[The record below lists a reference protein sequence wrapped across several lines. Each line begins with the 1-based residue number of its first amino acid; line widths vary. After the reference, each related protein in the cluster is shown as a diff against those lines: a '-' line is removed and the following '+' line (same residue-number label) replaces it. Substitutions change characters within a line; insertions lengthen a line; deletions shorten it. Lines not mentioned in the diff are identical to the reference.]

1 MDLSQEIKIITQI
14 KSEDFQHSIWQTSL
28 SVDCNNWIVLY
39 LAMQMIQAEK
49 LKLDQRI
56 ELEGSRQNNLF
67 GSSKIQAYTV
77 LELLQYI
84 AFAQPPELALQL
96 LHQLLGGREQAQ
108 IALQKELK
116 KFKLDTQVQT
126 IRELYQLAEAIFLMP
141 IEIIQQVFQKQ
152 LSFKGNTLT
161 PISSILTCSQLDTVL
176 YLELA
181 NKQIYFSYRAEN
193 QTIGIFC
200 LFDSIQRIDH
210 IIPYYHY
217 FTEGLIPSKSIQA
230 KSGWINIIGDTYFG
244 EFYTEIRKCKGNDD
258 ALQHYGYQHSF
269 EKIKAF
275 FNQNDLNIA
284 NFEAVF
290 NLEKDSPLQDKKA
303 FILGAE
309 AKETIQ
315 EFKRIHLNTVCLGNN
330 HLKDYGAASLRY
342 TLQQFDEANIQ
353 YIGAGLDQQ
362 QAHQF
367 FEVRTAQ
374 KTFAIFNGYW
384 HRDIAYQDYDFYA
397 LGKSSG
403 VACLNTILFEQI
415 IHYKTRHPNHKVILI
430 CHWGVDFKTTHPE
443 QESLAKLFTQIGVDL
458 IIGHGAH
465 TIQPIQYIYDK
476 PVVFGIGNGVFNSNG
491 EYKKHQALPY
501 GIIARINLDEE
512 IVQLYPIFTDNLE
525 TFWQPYPVSEKQF
538 KQASGYLTQHLD
550 QSHYQFKKNALGC
563 FIELKI

>member
-14 KSEDFQHSIWQTSL
+14 KSEDFQHSIWQTLL

-39 LAMQMIQAEK
+39 LAMQMVQAEK
-49 LKLDQRI
+49 LKLDQKI

-67 GSSKIQAYTV
+67 GRSKIQAYTV

-96 LHQLLGGREQAQ
+96 LNQLLGGREQTQ

-126 IRELYQLAEAIFLMP
+126 IRELYQLAKAIFLMP

-161 PISSILTCSQLDTVL
+161 PISSILTCSQLDVVL

-230 KSGWINIIGDTYFG
+230 KSEWINIIGDTYFG

-258 ALQHYGYQHSF
+258 ALQRHGYQHSF

-284 NFEAVF
+284 NFETVF
-290 NLEKDSPLQDKKA
+290 NSEKDSPLQDKKA

-315 EFKRIHLNTVCLGNN
+315 EFTLLCSNSTINRVIR
-330 HLKDYGAASLRY
+330 HLK
-342 TLQQFDEANIQ
+342 
-353 YIGAGLDQQ
+353 
-362 QAHQF
+362 
-367 FEVRTAQ
+367 
-374 KTFAIFNGYW
+374 
-384 HRDIAYQDYDFYA
+384 
-397 LGKSSG
+397 
-403 VACLNTILFEQI
+403 
-415 IHYKTRHPNHKVILI
+415 
-430 CHWGVDFKTTHPE
+430 
-443 QESLAKLFTQIGVDL
+443 
-458 IIGHGAH
+458 
-465 TIQPIQYIYDK
+465 
-476 PVVFGIGNGVFNSNG
+476 
-491 EYKKHQALPY
+491 
-501 GIIARINLDEE
+501 
-512 IVQLYPIFTDNLE
+512 
-525 TFWQPYPVSEKQF
+525 
-538 KQASGYLTQHLD
+538 
-550 QSHYQFKKNALGC
+550 
-563 FIELKI
+563 